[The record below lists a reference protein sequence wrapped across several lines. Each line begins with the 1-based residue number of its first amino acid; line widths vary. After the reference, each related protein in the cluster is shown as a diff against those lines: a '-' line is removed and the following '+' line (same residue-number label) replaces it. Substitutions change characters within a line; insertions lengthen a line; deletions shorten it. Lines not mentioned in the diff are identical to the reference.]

1 MFDTR
6 AELLEVFR
14 ATPVILRRLL
24 HDVDAAST
32 ADRPGDDDWSIVEV
46 VAHLA
51 DADETVIER
60 VGLMVAQDRPRLA
73 SYDEAARAEERGY
86 RQMPITG
93 ALAHFAAMRAR
104 LIGQLD
110 ALEPD
115 AWARTGLHDEVGEIS
130 VEALVAHMAAH
141 DSIHLAQ
148 IARLLDADR

>member
-32 ADRPGDDDWSIVEV
+32 ADRPGDDGWSIVEV

-51 DADETVIER
+51 DADETVMER
-60 VGLMVAQDRPRLA
+60 VGLMVSQDRPRLA
-73 SYDEAARAEERGY
+73 SYDEAARADERAY

-93 ALAHFAAMRAR
+93 ALARFAAMRGNLIDQLAR
-104 LIGQLD
+104 LD
-110 ALEPD
+110 PD
-115 AWARTGLHDEVGEIS
+115 AWARTGLHDEAGEIS

-148 IARLLDADR
+148 VARLLDGS

>member
-6 AELLEVFR
+6 AELLDVFR
-14 ATPVILRRLL
+14 ATPVVLRQLL

-32 ADRPGDDDWSIVEV
+32 ADRPSEDGWSIVEV

-60 VGLMVAQDRPRLA
+60 VGLMVGQERPRLA

-93 ALAHFAAMRAR
+93 ALARFATMRGSLIAR
-104 LIGQLD
+104 LER
-110 ALEPD
+110 LEPD
-115 AWARTGLHDEVGEIS
+115 AWARTGIHDDAGEIS

-148 IARLLDADR
+148 IARLLGGA